1 MFHTDSFSQL
11 LTITASYQA
20 AKGSEMAL
28 SIEETVNK
36 HELALKKYRGLYAFA
51 DLLATYLVLYVLFVL
66 FNMRDLFLMFN
77 IFEPYTGA
85 RYNIL
90 GFGIVFETLGLI
102 FLAFVLSL
110 IFTAIRHYRAEKK
123 DAIALI
129 EETHPVLKERLRT
142 AYDNRSTDNIIVR
155 DLIGG
160 VIIDSKSVQSS
171 SFLDRR
177 KLAKDL
183 CVIVFAV
190 SVLAYVAGTGYQT
203 TLSPTDLNGVIDK
216 LPLVSNSNSELYPVD
231 ENGGT
236 SNNTSQEGIFGKPA
250 VVVVEGKEVDL
261 KIPPG
266 TGQGFTSQ
274 ETGEQTNESFTQSG
288 LVNPEAAASQAYYDN
303 LPEGYRNVIQSYFEG
318 LAEE

>member
-1 MFHTDSFSQL
+1 M
-11 LTITASYQA
+11 ITAFFQA

-28 SIEETVNK
+28 SIEEIVNK
-36 HELALKKYRGLYAFA
+36 HESALKKYRGLYAFA
-51 DLLATYLVLYVLFVL
+51 DLLATYLVLYALFVL
-66 FNMRDLFLMFN
+66 FNMRDLFLMFS

-85 RYNIL
+85 KYSIL
-90 GFGIVFETLGLI
+90 GFGVVFETLGLI
-102 FLAFVLSL
+102 FLAFALSL
-110 IFTAIRHYRAEKK
+110 ILTAIRHYRAEKK

-142 AYDNRSTDNIIVR
+142 AYDNRNTDNIIVR

-171 SFLDRR
+171 SFLNRR
-177 KLAKDL
+177 KLAKNL
-183 CVIVFAV
+183 FVIVFAV
-190 SVLAYVAGTGYQT
+190 SILAYVAGTGYQT
-203 TLSPTDLNGVIDK
+203 TVSPTDLNGVIDK
-216 LPLVSNSNSELYPVD
+216 LPLVSDSNANLYPVE

-236 SNNTSQEGIFGKPA
+236 SNNTSQENLFGEPA

-261 KIPPG
+261 TIPPG
-266 TGQGFTSQ
+266 VGQGFTSQ
-274 ETGEQTNESFTQSG
+274 EAGEQTNESFIQSG
-288 LVNPEAAASQAYYDN
+288 LVNPEATASQAYYEN